1 MASWRGGVL
10 PFLLDEN
17 NTFSSEQLLEM
28 DVYEF
33 GVFNGDSMKELADIF
48 NSKKIK
54 VSSFYGF
61 DVFTGM
67 PKETAE
73 PIFQDAWDPDLM
85 PDAFNAVM
93 KLGFDTPE
101 SVAKHIESEV
111 QEVFGSSGIDTK
123 VCIIAGLVEE
133 TMQKQSNYKKAF
145 YVDFDLDIYSPTR
158 YAFEFLAKNNL
169 IVPGTIIGYDDW
181 GGTPHKNFEHGE
193 SRAHKEVSDLYGIEM
208 TKIYE
213 GGQGDPHLQTV
224 WIVNEVN
231 SNEN

>member
-1 MASWRGGVL
+1 MASWRGSTL
-10 PFLLDEN
+10 PILFEEN

-33 GVFNGDSMKELADIF
+33 GVFNGDSMKELAGIL
-48 NSKKIK
+48 NSKKIE
-54 VSSFYGF
+54 VNSFYGF

-73 PIFQDAWDPDLM
+73 PIFQEAWDPDIM
-85 PDAFNAVM
+85 PDAFNALLR
-93 KLGFDTPE
+93 LGINSQE
-101 SVAKHIESEV
+101 GVAKHIESEV
-111 QEVFGSSGIDTK
+111 QEIFNVKKVNTK
-123 VCIIAGLVEE
+123 VSIIAGLVEE
-133 TMQKQSNYKKAF
+133 TMQNQSGYKEAF

-169 IVPGTIIGYDDW
+169 IVPGTMIGYDDW

-193 SRAHKEVSDLYGIEM
+193 SRAHKEVSDLYGIQM
-208 TKIYE
+208 TKLYE

-224 WIVNEVN
+224 WIVDEV
-231 SNEN
+231 S